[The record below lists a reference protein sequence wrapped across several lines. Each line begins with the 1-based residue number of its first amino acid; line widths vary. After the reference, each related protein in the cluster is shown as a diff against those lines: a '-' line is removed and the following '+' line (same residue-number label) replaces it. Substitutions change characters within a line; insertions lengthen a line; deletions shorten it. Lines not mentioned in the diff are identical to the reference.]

1 MVGRSIAYVK
11 EAGMKFTLKRIVLI
25 VFALFVLFVA
35 NTLVGNPVSKFLA
48 DRAADK
54 VIAKKYSH
62 LDLSREKVIYNLKDG
77 DYIVFLEDKNSVDSQ
92 FALHFDSFG
101 RLTWDS
107 YDDRISN
114 TMMRFDRVVSQY
126 GRSLEK
132 KYDFPYTITL
142 SSWDKEDPAEYL
154 KVDQPVDVKHLPYK
168 LQAQAYGVGK
178 DATAE
183 EAMAVLKQLQQIMD
197 KEGLEVVDYAIDL
210 VPEKDRGK
218 EGEVE
223 TWEDMYSAYEVPA
236 DVVRR
241 GDVKAME
248 DLVKLQST
256 TGKD

>member
-1 MVGRSIAYVK
+1 
-11 EAGMKFTLKRIVLI
+11 MKLTFKKVLLS
-25 VFALFVLFVA
+25 VFILFVLFVVNA
-35 NTLVGNPVSKFLA
+35 FFGNPVSKYLA
-48 DRAADK
+48 DRSANK
-54 VIAKKYSH
+54 VITERYGV
-62 LDLSREKVIYNLKDG
+62 LDLSREKVIYSLKDG

-107 YDDRISN
+107 YDDRIFN
-114 TMMRFDRVVSQY
+114 TMMRFDRIVSQY

-132 KYDFPYTITL
+132 QYDFPYTITL

-183 EAMAVLKQLQQIMD
+183 EAMTILKRLQEIMD
-197 KEGLEVVDYAIDL
+197 AEGLDVVDYAINL
-210 VPEKDRGK
+210 VPEKSRGK

-241 GDVKAME
+241 GDVKALE
-248 DLVKLQST
+248 DLVKLQTT
-256 TGKD
+256 TGKE

>member
-1 MVGRSIAYVK
+1 MVGRSIAYMK
-11 EAGMKFTLKRIVLI
+11 EAGMKFTLKRIFLTVL
-25 VFALFVLFVA
+25 VLFVLFVA
-35 NTLVGNPVSKFLA
+35 NALFGNPVSKFLA
-48 DRAADK
+48 ERGADRIIAA
-54 VIAKKYSH
+54 KYRD
-62 LDLSREKVIYNLKDG
+62 LDLSRENVIYNLKDG

-101 RLTWDS
+101 RLIWDS

-114 TMMRFDRVVSQY
+114 TMMRFDRVVAQY

-132 KYDFPYTITL
+132 KYGFPYTITL

-154 KVDQPVDVKHLPYK
+154 KVDQPVDIKHLPYK

-197 KEGLEVVDYAIDL
+197 KEGLKVVDYAIDL

-218 EGEVE
+218 DDEVE

>member
-1 MVGRSIAYVK
+1 
-11 EAGMKFTLKRIVLI
+11 MKLTFKKVLLA
-25 VFALFVLFVA
+25 VFVLFVLFVA
-35 NTLVGNPVSKFLA
+35 NALFGNPVSKFLA
-48 DRAADK
+48 ERGADR
-54 VIAKKYSH
+54 VIAAKYED
-62 LDLSREKVIYNLKDG
+62 LDLFRNKVVYNFKMAE
-77 DYIVFLEDKNSVDSQ
+77 YNVFLQDKNSVDSQ

-107 YDDRISN
+107 YDDRIFN
-114 TMMRFDRVVSQY
+114 TMMRFDRIVSQY

-132 KYDFPYTITL
+132 QYDFPYTITL

-183 EAMAVLKQLQQIMD
+183 EAMTILKRLQEIMD
-197 KEGLEVVDYAIDL
+197 AEGLDVVDYAINL
-210 VPEKDRGK
+210 VPEKSRGK

-241 GDVKAME
+241 GDVKALE
-248 DLVKLQST
+248 DLVKLQTT
-256 TGKD
+256 TGKE

>member
-1 MVGRSIAYVK
+1 
-11 EAGMKFTLKRIVLI
+11 MKFTLKRIVLT
-25 VFALFVLFVA
+25 VLVLFVLFVA
-35 NTLVGNPVSKFLA
+35 NALVGNPVSKFLA

-54 VIAKKYSH
+54 VITERYDG

-101 RLTWDS
+101 RLMWDS

-132 KYDFPYTITL
+132 KYGFPYTITL

-223 TWEDMYSAYEVPA
+223 TWEDMYSAYEVLA

>member
-1 MVGRSIAYVK
+1 
-11 EAGMKFTLKRIVLI
+11 MKFTLKRIFLTVL
-25 VFALFVLFVA
+25 VLFVLFVA
-35 NTLVGNPVSKFLA
+35 NALFGNPVSKFLA
-48 DRAADK
+48 ERGADRIIAA
-54 VIAKKYSH
+54 KYRD
-62 LDLSREKVIYNLKDG
+62 LDLSRENVIYNLKDG

-107 YDDRISN
+107 YDDRIFN
-114 TMMRFDRVVSQY
+114 TMMRFDRVVAQY
-126 GRSLEK
+126 GRSREK
-132 KYDFPYTITL
+132 KYGFPYTITL

-154 KVDQPVDVKHLPYK
+154 KVDQPVDIKHLPYK

-197 KEGLEVVDYAIDL
+197 KEGLKVVDYAIDL

-218 EGEVE
+218 DDEVE

>member
-1 MVGRSIAYVK
+1 
-11 EAGMKFTLKRIVLI
+11 MKLTFKKVSLAVL
-25 VFALFVLFVA
+25 VLFVLFVA
-35 NTLVGNPVSKFLA
+35 NAFFGNPVSKYLA
-48 DRAADK
+48 DRSANK
-54 VIAKKYSH
+54 VITERYSG

-101 RLTWDS
+101 RLIWDS

-142 SSWDKEDPAEYL
+142 SSWNKEDPENYL

-183 EAMAVLKQLQQIMD
+183 EAMAVLKGLQEIMD
-197 KEGLEVVDYAIDL
+197 AEGLDVMDYAVDL
-210 VPEKDRGK
+210 LPEKSRGK
-218 EGEVE
+218 EGELE
-223 TWEDMYSAYEVPA
+223 TWDDMFSVYEVPA

-241 GDVKAME
+241 GDVKALE
-248 DLVKLQST
+248 DLVKLQTT
-256 TGKD
+256 TGKE

>member
-1 MVGRSIAYVK
+1 M
-11 EAGMKFTLKRIVLI
+11 EAGMKLTFKKVFLAIIVL
-25 VFALFVLFVA
+25 FFLFVVNAFF
-35 NTLVGNPVSKFLA
+35 GNPVSKYLA
-48 DRAADK
+48 DRSTNK
-54 VIAKKYSH
+54 VITEWYGD

-77 DYIVFLEDKNSVDSQ
+77 DYIVFLGDKNSVDSQ

-101 RLTWDS
+101 RLIWDS

-132 KYDFPYTITL
+132 QYDFPYTITL
-142 SSWDKEDPAEYL
+142 SSWDKEDPEKYL

-183 EAMAVLKQLQQIMD
+183 EAMAVLERLQEIMD
-197 KEGLEVVDYAIDL
+197 AEGLDVVNYAVNL
-210 VPEKDRGK
+210 VPEENRGK
-218 EGEVE
+218 EGELE
-223 TWEDMYSAYEVPA
+223 TWENMFSAYEVPA
-236 DVVRR
+236 EVVRQ

-248 DLVKLQST
+248 DLVKLQT
-256 TGKD
+256 TEGKE

>member
-1 MVGRSIAYVK
+1 
-11 EAGMKFTLKRIVLI
+11 MKFTLKRIFLTVL
-25 VFALFVLFVA
+25 VLFVLFVA
-35 NTLVGNPVSKFLA
+35 NALFGNPVSKFLA
-48 DRAADK
+48 ERGADRIIAA
-54 VIAKKYSH
+54 KYRD
-62 LDLSREKVIYNLKDG
+62 LDLSRENVIYNLKDG

-107 YDDRISN
+107 YDDRIFN
-114 TMMRFDRVVSQY
+114 TMMRFDRVVAQY

-132 KYDFPYTITL
+132 KYGFPYTITL

-154 KVDQPVDVKHLPYK
+154 KVDQPVDIKHLPYK

-197 KEGLEVVDYAIDL
+197 KEGLKVVDYAIDL

-218 EGEVE
+218 DDEVE

>member
-1 MVGRSIAYVK
+1 
-11 EAGMKFTLKRIVLI
+11 MKFSLKRIVLT
-25 VFALFVLFVA
+25 VLVLFVLFVA
-35 NTLVGNPVSKFLA
+35 NALVGNPVSKYLA
-48 DRAADK
+48 DRSANK
-54 VIAKKYSH
+54 VITERYDG

-107 YDDRISN
+107 YDDRIFN

-142 SSWDKEDPAEYL
+142 SSWDKEDLAEYL

-197 KEGLEVVDYAIDL
+197 KEGLEVMDYAIDL

>member
-1 MVGRSIAYVK
+1 
-11 EAGMKFTLKRIVLI
+11 MKFTLKRIVLI

>member
-1 MVGRSIAYVK
+1 
-11 EAGMKFTLKRIVLI
+11 MKFTLKRIVLI

-54 VIAKKYSH
+54 VIAQKYSH

-101 RLTWDS
+101 RLMWDS

-197 KEGLEVVDYAIDL
+197 KEGLEVMDYAIDL

>member
-1 MVGRSIAYVK
+1 
-11 EAGMKFTLKRIVLI
+11 MKFTLKRIVLI

-218 EGEVE
+218 DDEVE

-256 TGKD
+256 MGKD

>member
-1 MVGRSIAYVK
+1 
-11 EAGMKFTLKRIVLI
+11 MKLTFKKVSLAILV
-25 VFALFVLFVA
+25 LFVLFVA
-35 NTLVGNPVSKFLA
+35 NAFFGNPVSKFLA
-48 DRAADK
+48 ERGADR
-54 VIAKKYSH
+54 VIAARYED
-62 LDLSREKVIYNLKDG
+62 LDLTRNKVIYNLKDG

-114 TMMRFDRVVSQY
+114 TMMRFDRIVSQY

-132 KYDFPYTITL
+132 QYDFPYTITL
-142 SSWDKEDPAEYL
+142 SSWDKEDPATYL

-183 EAMAVLKQLQQIMD
+183 EAMAVLKGLQEITD
-197 KEGLEVVDYAIDL
+197 AEGLEVIEYAVNL
-210 VPEKDRGK
+210 VPEKSRGK

-241 GDVKAME
+241 GDVEALE
-248 DLVKLQST
+248 DLVKLQTT
-256 TGKD
+256 TGKE

>member
-218 EGEVE
+218 DDEVE

-256 TGKD
+256 MGKD

>member
-1 MVGRSIAYVK
+1 
-11 EAGMKFTLKRIVLI
+11 MKFTLKRILLTVL
-25 VFALFVLFVA
+25 VLFVLFVA
-35 NTLVGNPVSKFLA
+35 NALIGNPVSKYLA
-48 DRAADK
+48 DRSANK
-54 VIAKKYSH
+54 VITERYDG

-101 RLTWDS
+101 RLMWDS

-197 KEGLEVVDYAIDL
+197 KEGLKVVDYAIDL

-241 GDVKAME
+241 GDVKTME

>member
-1 MVGRSIAYVK
+1 
-11 EAGMKFTLKRIVLI
+11 MKFTLKRIFLTVL
-25 VFALFVLFVA
+25 VLFVLFVA
-35 NTLVGNPVSKFLA
+35 NALFGNPVSKFLA
-48 DRAADK
+48 ERGADRIIAA
-54 VIAKKYSH
+54 KYRD
-62 LDLSREKVIYNLKDG
+62 LDLSRENVIYNLKDG

-101 RLTWDS
+101 RLIWDS

-114 TMMRFDRVVSQY
+114 TMMRFDRVVAQY

-132 KYDFPYTITL
+132 KYGFPYTITL

-154 KVDQPVDVKHLPYK
+154 KVDQPVDIKHLPYK

-197 KEGLEVVDYAIDL
+197 KEGLKVVDYAIDL

-218 EGEVE
+218 DDEVE

>member
-1 MVGRSIAYVK
+1 
-11 EAGMKFTLKRIVLI
+11 MKFTLKRIFLTVL
-25 VFALFVLFVA
+25 VLFVLFVA
-35 NTLVGNPVSKFLA
+35 NALFGNPVSKFLA
-48 DRAADK
+48 ERGADRIIAA
-54 VIAKKYSH
+54 KYRD
-62 LDLSREKVIYNLKDG
+62 LDLSRENVIYNLKDG

-107 YDDRISN
+107 YDDRIFN

-132 KYDFPYTITL
+132 KYGFPYTITL
-142 SSWDKEDPAEYL
+142 SSWDKEDLAEYL

-197 KEGLEVVDYAIDL
+197 AEGLEVVDYAIDL

-218 EGEVE
+218 DGEVE

>member
-1 MVGRSIAYVK
+1 
-11 EAGMKFTLKRIVLI
+11 MKLTFKKVLLA
-25 VFALFVLFVA
+25 VLVLFVLFVA
-35 NTLVGNPVSKFLA
+35 NTFFGNPVSKFLA
-48 DRAADK
+48 ERGADR
-54 VIAKKYSH
+54 VIAAKYED
-62 LDLSREKVIYNLKDG
+62 LDLFREKVIYNLKDG

-114 TMMRFDRVVSQY
+114 TVMRFDRIVSQY

-183 EAMAVLKQLQQIMD
+183 EAMAVLKGLQEIMD
-197 KEGLEVVDYAIDL
+197 EEGLDVVDYAIDL
-210 VPEKDRGK
+210 VPEKNRGK
-218 EGEVE
+218 EDEVE

-241 GDVKAME
+241 GDVKALE
-248 DLVKLQST
+248 DLVKLQTT
-256 TGKD
+256 TGKE

>member
-1 MVGRSIAYVK
+1 MAYVK
-11 EAGMKFTLKRIVLI
+11 EAGMKFSLQRIVLT
-25 VFALFVLFVA
+25 VLVLFVLFVA
-35 NTLVGNPVSKFLA
+35 NALFGNPLSKFLA

-54 VIAKKYSH
+54 VIAQKYSH
-62 LDLSREKVIYNLKDG
+62 LDLTRNKVVYNFKMAE
-77 DYIVFLEDKNSVDSQ
+77 YNVFLQDKNSEDSQ
-92 FALHFDSFG
+92 FILHFDSFG
-101 RLTWDS
+101 RLRWDS

-183 EAMAVLKQLQQIMD
+183 EAMAILKRLQEIMD
-197 KEGLEVVDYAIDL
+197 KEGLDVVEYAVDL
-210 VPEKDRGK
+210 VPEKDRNK

-223 TWEDMYSAYEVPA
+223 TWADMYSVYEVPA
-236 DVVRR
+236 GVVRR

-248 DLVKLQST
+248 DLVKLQTT

>member
-1 MVGRSIAYVK
+1 MR
-11 EAGMKFTLKRIVLI
+11 FTLKRILLTVL
-25 VFALFVLFVA
+25 VLFVLFVA
-35 NTLVGNPVSKFLA
+35 NALVGNPVSKYLA
-48 DRAADK
+48 DRSANK
-54 VIAKKYSH
+54 VITERYDG
-62 LDLSREKVIYNLKDG
+62 LDLSRENVIYNLKDG

-107 YDDRISN
+107 YDDRIFN

-178 DATAE
+178 DATAD
-183 EAMAVLKQLQQIMD
+183 EAMAVLKGLQKIMD

-218 EGEVE
+218 DDEVE
-223 TWEDMYSAYEVPA
+223 TWKDMYSAYEVPA

-248 DLVKLQST
+248 DLVKLQTT

>member
-1 MVGRSIAYVK
+1 
-11 EAGMKFTLKRIVLI
+11 MKLTFKKVLLS
-25 VFALFVLFVA
+25 VFVLFVLFVA
-35 NTLVGNPVSKFLA
+35 NAFFGNPVSKYLA
-48 DRAADK
+48 DRGANK
-54 VIAKKYSH
+54 VITERYSG

-92 FALHFDSFG
+92 FTLHFDSFG

-114 TMMRFDRVVSQY
+114 TVMRFDRIVSQY

-132 KYDFPYTITL
+132 QYDYPYTITL
-142 SSWDKEDPAEYL
+142 SSWDKEDPEKYL

-183 EAMAVLKQLQQIMD
+183 EAMAVLKGLQEIMD
-197 KEGLEVVDYAIDL
+197 AEGLDVVDYAVNL
-210 VPEKDRGK
+210 VPEKSRGK

-223 TWEDMYSAYEVPA
+223 TWEDMYSAHEVPA

-241 GDVKAME
+241 GDVEALE
-248 DLVKLQST
+248 DLVKLQTT
-256 TGKD
+256 TGKE

>member
-1 MVGRSIAYVK
+1 
-11 EAGMKFTLKRIVLI
+11 MKITFKKVSLA
-25 VFALFVLFVA
+25 VFILFVLFVA
-35 NTLVGNPVSKFLA
+35 NAFFGNPVSKYLA
-48 DRAADK
+48 DRGANK
-54 VIAKKYSH
+54 VITERYSG

-114 TMMRFDRVVSQY
+114 TVMRFDRIVSQY

-132 KYDFPYTITL
+132 KYDFPYTITF
-142 SSWDKEDPAEYL
+142 SSWDKEDPARYL

-183 EAMAVLKQLQQIMD
+183 EAMAVLQQLQEIMD
-197 KEGLEVVDYAIDL
+197 AEGLDVVDYAVDL
-210 VPEKDRGK
+210 VPEKNRGK

-241 GDVKAME
+241 GDVKALE
-248 DLVKLQST
+248 DLVKLQTT
-256 TGKD
+256 TGKE

>member
-1 MVGRSIAYVK
+1 
-11 EAGMKFTLKRIVLI
+11 MKFTLKRIVLI

-54 VIAKKYSH
+54 VIAQKYSH

-101 RLTWDS
+101 RLMWDS

>member
-11 EAGMKFTLKRIVLI
+11 EAGMKFTLKRIVLT
-25 VFALFVLFVA
+25 VLVLFVLFVA
-35 NTLVGNPVSKFLA
+35 NALVGNPVSKFLA

-183 EAMAVLKQLQQIMD
+183 EAMEVLKQLQQIMD

>member
-11 EAGMKFTLKRIVLI
+11 EAGMKFTLKRILLTVL
-25 VFALFVLFVA
+25 VLFVLFVA
-35 NTLVGNPVSKFLA
+35 NALIGNPVSKYLA
-48 DRAADK
+48 DRSANK
-54 VIAKKYSH
+54 VITERYDG

-101 RLTWDS
+101 RLMWDS

-197 KEGLEVVDYAIDL
+197 KEGLKVVDYAIDL

>member
-1 MVGRSIAYVK
+1 M
-11 EAGMKFTLKRIVLI
+11 
-25 VFALFVLFVA
+25 
-35 NTLVGNPVSKFLA
+35 
-48 DRAADK
+48 
-54 VIAKKYSH
+54 
-62 LDLSREKVIYNLKDG
+62 
-77 DYIVFLEDKNSVDSQ
+77 
-92 FALHFDSFG
+92 
-101 RLTWDS
+101 
-107 YDDRISN
+107 
-114 TMMRFDRVVSQY
+114 
-126 GRSLEK
+126 
-132 KYDFPYTITL
+132 
-142 SSWDKEDPAEYL
+142 
-154 KVDQPVDVKHLPYK
+154 DVKHLPYK

>member
-1 MVGRSIAYVK
+1 
-11 EAGMKFTLKRIVLI
+11 MKFTLKRIVLI

-54 VIAKKYSH
+54 VIAQKYSH

-92 FALHFDSFG
+92 FTLHFDSFG
-101 RLTWDS
+101 RLMWDS
-107 YDDRISN
+107 YDDRIFN

-142 SSWDKEDPAEYL
+142 SSWDKEDPAKYL

-178 DATAE
+178 DVTAE